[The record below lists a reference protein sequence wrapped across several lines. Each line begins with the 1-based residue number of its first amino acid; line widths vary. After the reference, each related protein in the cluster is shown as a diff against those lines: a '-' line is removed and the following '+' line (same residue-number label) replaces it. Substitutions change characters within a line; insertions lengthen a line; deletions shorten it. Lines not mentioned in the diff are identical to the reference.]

1 MNNDNKKIITI
12 GIGILIVVAVLFY
25 AFNEYYDNND
35 TGSVS
40 QNTNVNTA
48 PTGAAGDLTT
58 SGSVS
63 VGSNIDTNTNMAT
76 GTAKYISGYPA
87 SWPSDVAKYPN
98 GVVISAAPDNLKSK
112 PKEAVVILMTTD
124 AVQSVVNFY
133 LNNLKVNGWKI
144 TQSGAGLANQITFR
158 ASKGARSFGGYAER
172 IQDGKTKLTMGLN
185 QGF

>member
-12 GIGILIVVAVLFY
+12 GIGTLVVIAVLFY
-25 AFNEYYDNND
+25 AFNVYNN
-35 TGSVS
+35 TGTESAS
-40 QNTNVNTA
+40 QNTNANS
-48 PTGAAGDLTT
+48 TGAAGDVNS
-58 SGSVS
+58 SGDVS

-98 GVVISAAPDNLKSK
+98 GVVIVAAPDNLKSK
-112 PKEAVVILMTTD
+112 PKEAVVILTTTD
-124 AVQSVVNFY
+124 AVQSAVNFY

-144 TQSGAGLANQITFR
+144 TESGAGLANQITFR
-158 ASKGARSFGGYAER
+158 ASKGTRSFGGYAEKM
-172 IQDGKTKLTMGLN
+172 QDGKTKLTMGLN